1 MYTKEAKPSASW
13 NKTELNSASWDKTEL
28 NSASWDKTELNSASW
43 DIVSLLNFLLT
54 EDCEYLLMETGDKI
68 LIDGYQP
75 ADWSKDAKP
84 SI

>member
-1 MYTKEAKPSASW
+1 MYTKEAKP
-13 NKTELNSASWDKTEL
+13 
-28 NSASWDKTELNSASW
+28 SASWDKTELNSASW